1 MDIIT
6 LLIISFF
13 VIIAIFK
20 IKNEKNGFFD
30 LDYTTTWKGICSI
43 IVIFVHIQPGYG
55 NKIQS
60 IIHSFGYVC
69 VTLFFLFSGYGLK
82 WSLENKKN
90 YLDNFIINRMPA
102 LLLPFLT
109 MNILSTFVRVVL
121 NQDVPGNV
129 LLKLLGLNGFS
140 FVHVLLL
147 FYISFY
153 IIYNYM
159 DVTTISKD
167 LIMYF
172 VVIVYSSLGGFF
184 DFGFGWHVE
193 ALGFLYGIVCCSFM
207 KKIDQVIVYR
217 YKLKT
222 FSIFISALI
231 LGVYYLL
238 FKSVEI
244 YGNYLLRIFLG
255 VSIITLFLFV
265 TRKVRI
271 NNQFTKFLGKI
282 SYEIFLSHGFIMML
296 ISFVVV
302 DFLEIPIISGV
313 YISLTI
319 FFTIIFS
326 SILHYFNSRL
336 INLIR
341 A

>member
-6 LLIISFF
+6 LLIISSFL
-13 VIIAIFK
+13 IIAIFK

-43 IVIFVHIQPGYG
+43 IVIFVHIPPGYG

-90 YLDNFIINRMPA
+90 YLDNFIINRMPS
-102 LLLPFLT
+102 LLFPFIT
-109 MNILSTFVRVVL
+109 MNILSTFVRIIL
-121 NQDVPGNV
+121 NQDVHNNV
-129 LLKLLGLNGFS
+129 LLTFLGLNGFS

-153 IIYNYM
+153 IIYNY
-159 DVTTISKD
+159 VEVANIPKD

-193 ALGFLYGIVCCSFM
+193 ALGFLYGIVCCNFM
-207 KKIDQVIVYR
+207 KKIDQAIVDR
-217 YKLKT
+217 YILKT
-222 FSIFISALI
+222 FFIFIISLF
-231 LGVYYLL
+231 LGVSYLL

-255 VSIITLFLFV
+255 LSIIILFLFV

-302 DFLEIPIISGV
+302 DFLEISIISGV

-326 SILHYFNSRL
+326 SILQYFNSRL